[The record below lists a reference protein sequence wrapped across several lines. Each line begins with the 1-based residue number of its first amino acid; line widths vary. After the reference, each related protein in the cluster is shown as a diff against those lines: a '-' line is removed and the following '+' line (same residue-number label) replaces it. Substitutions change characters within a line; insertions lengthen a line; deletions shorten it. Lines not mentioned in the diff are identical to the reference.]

1 MMLILEI
8 YVVLAYFAGILFSI
22 MTISNDRSFTV
33 ADLIMLLLAP
43 FAMMPILIV
52 HLVSQ
57 FVDVDEIL
65 FRL

>member
-8 YVVLAYFAGILFSI
+8 YVVLAYFAGIIFSI

-43 FAMMPILIV
+43 FAVMPILIV
-52 HLVSQ
+52 QLVSQ

>member
-8 YVVLAYFAGILFSI
+8 YVVLAYFAGIIFSI
-22 MTISNDRSFTV
+22 MTISNDRLFTV

-52 HLVSQ
+52 QLVSQ

>member
-1 MMLILEI
+1 MLILEI

>member
-8 YVVLAYFAGILFSI
+8 YVVLAYFAGIIFSI

-52 HLVSQ
+52 QLVSQ